1 MASPQKPLEKALKCF
16 VKMIVLT
23 MVRLASSDFW
33 KAPLTWIAPVG
44 SCQASYY
51 HWKMLATLR
60 PQKPRGDS
68 AYERGGDARRKF

>member
-1 MASPQKPLEKALKCF
+1 MHEGDQPRSQGRVAENPGNEAGGRWLLIINHFEKALKCF

-44 SCQASYY
+44 SC
-51 HWKMLATLR
+51 
-60 PQKPRGDS
+60 
-68 AYERGGDARRKF
+68 